1 MRLFKVPIEKSSEF
15 YLDFFTLM
23 SDSMQDLLIEYQ
35 KWPDE
40 IIFSGHLGLE
50 LNQIIIDRQ
59 WNFSSFK
66 IVERPGGIT
75 NSITIKY
82 QKPLTVSSERSA
94 TGGPSYL
101 RAEGIHGKEING
113 IPDSNTLSK
122 LMSHTISSGFKIEKT
137 ERPQIEIRLER

>member
-1 MRLFKVPIEKSSEF
+1 MRLFKVPIEKTNDF
-15 YLDFFTLM
+15 YLDFFTLI
-23 SDSMQDLLIEYQ
+23 SDSTQELLIEYQ

-50 LNQIIIDRQ
+50 LNQIILERK

-66 IVERPGGIT
+66 ITERPTAEI
-75 NSITIKY
+75 NSVTIKY
-82 QKPLTVSSERSA
+82 QHPITVSREQSA

-101 RAEGIHGKEING
+101 RAESIHGKEIGG

-122 LMSHTISSGFKIEKT
+122 LMSYSISSGFKVEKT
-137 ERPQIEIRLER
+137 ARPQVEIRLTR